1 MNQSTHAISFVAV
14 PDEFGTHET
23 ISYPSF
29 VALLFKQESFRHMV
43 DHARGGVCEEAGE
56 LSTCLKRHVV
66 YGQPLNR
73 TNLVEELG
81 DLRFFMQAVMN
92 LFQIGEQEILQA
104 NADKLSTRYKNL
116 AFSEEAATERADKN
130 GASEN

>member
-1 MNQSTHAISFVAV
+1 MSSISFVVV
-14 PDEFGTHET
+14 PKPDGKEE
-23 ISYPSF
+23 IMSYDAF

-66 YGQPLNR
+66 YGQELDIM
-73 TNLVEELG
+73 NLIEELG

-92 LFQIGEQEILQA
+92 LFDIEEQTVLQR
-104 NADKLSTRYKNL
+104 NADKLSARYKSL
-116 AFSEEAATERADKN
+116 AWTSEDAANRADKN

>member
-1 MNQSTHAISFVAV
+1 MTHPISFVAV
-14 PDEFGTHET
+14 PTPDGKEEVMG
-23 ISYPSF
+23 YPAF

-66 YGQPLNR
+66 YGQELDII
-73 TNLVEELG
+73 NLVEELG

-92 LFQIGEQEILQA
+92 LFNIDEQQVLQR
-104 NADKLSTRYKNL
+104 NADKLSKRYKSL
-116 AFSEEAATERADKN
+116 AWSGEAATAREDKN
-130 GASEN
+130 GTAES